1 MIKVLDLITLL
12 LGWSYGFLFLLI
24 LHSFIPLRRNR
35 LLWIPAYVICS
46 LFANMVIYSNDL
58 PNLLGALLLLAAY
71 ILLFHSGRWIEKLT
85 AVLVFYPVVV
95 AVNYLMQDMG
105 SRLFFACNHV
115 SGNPSQWPPGL
126 LLISTAIHTCS
137 LLVRLLFWL
146 GAWALLR
153 KYLGRITSDLTLR
166 MWLIVDV
173 LTLASIVAIFTIIY
187 FLPEEA
193 AVVYPICAT
202 SIVSSFGCI
211 YLAAY
216 ICSSVQTACHAQELE
231 QKQAYFQDKLR
242 DEKRIRSIYHDMK
255 NHLLVLQTQQANSEV
270 LNESARSLQE
280 QIETY
285 ETYYHTG
292 NDYLDMILRDK
303 SRLAR
308 EKQIDFHAAVS
319 FSEGAFL
326 KPLDISTIFGNALD
340 NAVEASEKLPESMRL
355 ITVKAAAV
363 HDMLVIAVENN
374 RSLDEFTPQKT
385 SKKDSF
391 LHGFGIS
398 NIQKA
403 VEKYGGEC
411 IARPKEE
418 KFIVK
423 IILPIAESE
432 SACAVG

>member
-1 MIKVLDLITLL
+1 
-12 LGWSYGFLFLLI
+12 
-24 LHSFIPLRRNR
+24 
-35 LLWIPAYVICS
+35 
-46 LFANMVIYSNDL
+46 
-58 PNLLGALLLLAAY
+58 
-71 ILLFHSGRWIEKLT
+71 
-85 AVLVFYPVVV
+85 
-95 AVNYLMQDMG
+95 
-105 SRLFFACNHV
+105 
-115 SGNPSQWPPGL
+115 
-126 LLISTAIHTCS
+126 
-137 LLVRLLFWL
+137 
-146 GAWALLR
+146 
-153 KYLGRITSDLTLR
+153 
-166 MWLIVDV
+166 
-173 LTLASIVAIFTIIY
+173 
-187 FLPEEA
+187 
-193 AVVYPICAT
+193 
-202 SIVSSFGCI
+202 
-211 YLAAY
+211 
-216 ICSSVQTACHAQELE
+216 
-231 QKQAYFQDKLR
+231 
-242 DEKRIRSIYHDMK
+242 
-255 NHLLVLQTQQANSEV
+255 
-270 LNESARSLQE
+270 
-280 QIETY
+280 
-285 ETYYHTG
+285 
-292 NDYLDMILRDK
+292 MILRDK

-363 HDMLVIAVENN
+363 HDLLVIAVENN
-374 RSLDEFTPQKT
+374 RRLDEFTPQKT

>member
-1 MIKVLDLITLL
+1 MIKALDLITLL

-46 LFANMVIYSNDL
+46 FFANMVIYSNDL

-126 LLISTAIHTCS
+126 LLISTAIHTFS

-193 AVVYPICAT
+193 AVVYPICTA

-216 ICSSVQTACHAQELE
+216 ICDSVQTSYRAQELE

-242 DEKRIRSIYHDMK
+242 EEERIRSIYHDMK
-255 NHLLVLQTQQANSEV
+255 NHLLILQSQQTRSEA
-270 LNESARSLQE
+270 LNESARSLQVQLE
-280 QIETY
+280 AY
-285 ETYYHTG
+285 EAYYHTG
-292 NDYLDMILRDK
+292 NDYLDMILREK
-303 SRLAR
+303 SRLAK
-308 EKQIDFHAAVS
+308 EKQIDFHASVR
-319 FSEGAFL
+319 FGEGAFL
-326 KPLDISTIFGNALD
+326 EPLDISTIFGNALD
-340 NAVEASEKLPESMRL
+340 NAIEASEKLPQSMRL
-355 ITVKAAAV
+355 ITVKAAPI
-363 HDMLVIAVENN
+363 HDMLVITVENN
-374 RSLDEFTPQKT
+374 RMMEELASQRT
-385 SKKDSF
+385 SKKDTF

-403 VEKYGGEC
+403 AEKYGGEC
-411 IARPKEE
+411 VARPKEE
-418 KFIVK
+418 KFVLK
-423 IILPIAESE
+423 VMLPIA
-432 SACAVG
+432 

>member
-1 MIKVLDLITLL
+1 MIKALDLITLL

-46 LFANMVIYSNDL
+46 FFANMVIYSNDL

-126 LLISTAIHTCS
+126 LLISTAIHTFS

-193 AVVYPICAT
+193 AVVYPICAA

-255 NHLLVLQTQQANSEV
+255 NHLLVL
-270 LNESARSLQE
+270 
-280 QIETY
+280 
-285 ETYYHTG
+285 
-292 NDYLDMILRDK
+292 
-303 SRLAR
+303 
-308 EKQIDFHAAVS
+308 
-319 FSEGAFL
+319 
-326 KPLDISTIFGNALD
+326 
-340 NAVEASEKLPESMRL
+340 
-355 ITVKAAAV
+355 
-363 HDMLVIAVENN
+363 
-374 RSLDEFTPQKT
+374 
-385 SKKDSF
+385 
-391 LHGFGIS
+391 
-398 NIQKA
+398 
-403 VEKYGGEC
+403 
-411 IARPKEE
+411 
-418 KFIVK
+418 
-423 IILPIAESE
+423 
-432 SACAVG
+432 